1 MTRMCWLLV
10 LLWAGSAQSEIYRWT
25 DDQGRVHFGDRRPD
39 HVQVETVEIEPE
51 TDIPAG
57 REAGLAKQRRELL
70 NAADKRRRAVE
81 KTQRR
86 AAQQRERERRR
97 LAEWRAQCEKTRE
110 RIDAVLSQQRGGYSA
125 KRGEA
130 LQRRLDELRRRE
142 ASQCR

>member
-1 MTRMCWLLV
+1 MTRMCWLLA
-10 LLWAGSAQSEIYRWT
+10 LLWAGSAQAEIYRWI
-25 DDQGRVHFGDRRPD
+25 DEQGRVHFGDRRPD
-39 HVQVETVEIEPE
+39 DVQVETVEIEPK
-51 TDIPAG
+51 TGVPAG
-57 REAGLAKQRRELL
+57 REAALAKQRRELL
-70 NAADKRRRAVE
+70 NAADKRQRAIE

-110 RIDAVLSQQRGGYSA
+110 LIDSVLSEQRGGYSA
-125 KRGEA
+125 SRGEA